1 MTAPSIA
8 AVSAEHA
15 AQRGGDP
22 AIACE
27 DRVVSFQELEHRS
40 NRAAHA
46 LRAAG
51 MVPGD
56 RVVHLGRDSEHY
68 YELLLACAKAG
79 TVLVPV
85 DSRLTA
91 PEVAHIL
98 ADSGARLV
106 FVERDSLAAIPGV
119 PAPGIQNV
127 IVFERGSGLRDW
139 TAGEVVADPLPTAD
153 PEAPLIQLYT
163 SGTTGAPKGVVLS
176 QGSFWAVYDL
186 LEEHALDWLDWQ
198 PGDRSLNVLPGHHIG
213 GPWWFLQ
220 GFRAG
225 GLNLLAPG
233 FTADNALELIRREK
247 VSTTLLVPS
256 MIDLLLS
263 ERGATPEDFS
273 SLRKVVYGGSPMPG
287 SLLRRA
293 LDTMGC
299 EFAQIYG
306 LTETC
311 ASAVCL
317 PPADHDPSS
326 PRAAAVGRPY
336 PGVRLRVV
344 DRAGV
349 NVPTGQVGE
358 VLIDT
363 PARMAGYW
371 GRPAATAA
379 ALAGGW
385 LHTGD
390 AGHLDEDGYLFLHDR
405 IKDVII
411 TAGENVYPAEV
422 ENALTEHSAVAQ
434 AAVVGR
440 PHPRWGETVQAF
452 VVLRPGKRVTAR
464 ELLAFLRDK
473 LAGYKRPADFEFVE
487 TLPHNAAGKV
497 LRRVLRDSPPG
508 STVEAAVGS
517 AVDPAVESAIE
528 SAPELP
534 DPATERHVPPQR
546 GDGTA
551 S

>member
-1 MTAPSIA
+1 M
-8 AVSAEHA
+8 
-15 AQRGGDP
+15 
-22 AIACE
+22 
-27 DRVVSFQELEHRS
+27 
-40 NRAAHA
+40 
-46 LRAAG
+46 
-51 MVPGD
+51 
-56 RVVHLGRDSEHY
+56 
-68 YELLLACAKAG
+68 
-79 TVLVPV
+79 
-85 DSRLTA
+85 
-91 PEVAHIL
+91 
-98 ADSGARLV
+98 
-106 FVERDSLAAIPGV
+106 
-119 PAPGIQNV
+119 
-127 IVFERGSGLRDW
+127 
-139 TAGEVVADPLPTAD
+139 
-153 PEAPLIQLYT
+153 QLYT

-176 QGSFWAVYDL
+176 QGSFWAVYEL
-186 LEEHALDWLDWQ
+186 LQQHSLDWLDWQ
-198 PGDRSLNVLPGHHIG
+198 AGDRSLNVLPGHHIG

-233 FTADNALELIRREK
+233 FTADSALELIRREK
-247 VSTTLLVPS
+247 ISTTLLVPS

-263 ERGATPEDFS
+263 ERGVTPEDFA

-287 SLLRRA
+287 ALLRRA

-317 PPADHDPSS
+317 PPADHDPAS

-344 DRAGV
+344 DGDGAD
-349 NVPTGQVGE
+349 VPTGQVGE

-371 GRPAATAA
+371 GRPEATAA

-390 AGHLDEDGYLFLHDR
+390 AGHLDADGYLFLHDR

-422 ENALTEHSAVAQ
+422 EGVLTEHPAVAQ
-434 AAVVGR
+434 AAVVGA
-440 PHPRWGETVQAF
+440 PHPRWGETVRAF
-452 VVLRPGKRVTAR
+452 VVLRPGERATPS
-464 ELLAFLRDK
+464 ELLVFLRDR
-473 LAGYKRPADFEFVE
+473 LAGYKRPADFEFVDA
-487 TLPHNAAGKV
+487 LPRNAAGKV
-497 LRRVLRDSPPG
+497 LRRVLRD
-508 STVEAAVGS
+508 
-517 AVDPAVESAIE
+517 
-528 SAPELP
+528 
-534 DPATERHVPPQR
+534 QR
-546 GDGTA
+546 GDGAA